1 MALASGTKLGPYDI
15 QSPLGAGGMGEV
27 YLARDTRL
35 ERTVAIKVLPHHL
48 SSNPD
53 LKQRFEREAR
63 SISSLN
69 HPRVCTLHDVGHQD
83 GVDFLVMEYLEG
95 ESLADHLRKGP
106 LSLKEALRIGI
117 EVCEAL
123 EAAQRVGIVHRD
135 LKPGNIMLTKT
146 GAKLMDF
153 GLAKAAATSPGSQS
167 EQAPLLSAAKTM
179 SNATPLSPLTTA
191 GTVIGTIQY
200 MSPEQI
206 EGKEADARSDLF
218 ALGAVLYE
226 MATGKRPFEG
236 KSQISVAS
244 AILEKDPE
252 PMRTIKPLTPAAF
265 EHVVETL
272 LAKDPDG
279 RFQTAHDVRLE
290 LEWTGTNLPQLKAPA
305 EEIAKQFRLQWLPW
319 AVAAVALVA
328 AIGLAALHF
337 AARDAKPMV
346 RTQIASSE
354 QWDFNFVG
362 DNAGPPVISP
372 DGAHIV
378 FSVHAQGKQ
387 QLFLRSMDNLTP
399 QPMPGTEDATFPFW
413 SPDSSSIGFFANG
426 KLKRMDIGGGPAVII
441 CDAPIGRGASWGPNG
456 TILFSPQFGT
466 PLYQVPATG
475 GTPAVVTKL
484 TDKYTTHRWP
494 ALLPDGKH
502 FLYLA
507 ANHAA
512 PTTGE
517 TAVFWASLDGKQ
529 NKMVVLTPSNALYA
543 SGYLLFVRQN
553 ALMAQRFDPSSGELK
568 SQATVLND
576 DVQVDSSVWRGTF
589 TASENGTLIYQ
600 PGSAGG
606 NMQLTWFDSHGG
618 KTGNLS
624 GPDDYYQVELSPD
637 GKKAAVAV
645 GSLIPAI
652 WIYDTEHNT
661 RTRLT
666 FGKDAYL
673 SPIWSHDGKQVAYM
687 AGPAAGLTQQSILVK
702 AADGS
707 GGEKKLLDV
716 GAYAGLQDG
725 LCDWSPDGRYILFVA
740 GTASAG
746 NGTDIWVLPLFGD
759 RKPFAY
765 INAPGN
771 QQYAQFSP
779 DGHWVAY
786 SSDES
791 GQLEI
796 YVAPFPW
803 TGAKWQVSNGGGFLP
818 RWRRDGKEIF
828 FLRMGSASTFAADV
842 NGHGS
847 SFEVGAMHILYNVNN
862 LSPNTAGQQ
871 YSVTADGQRFLQ
883 ITTGDAGKGRLPL
896 NVIQNW
902 TAQLKGK

>member
-1 MALASGTKLGPYDI
+1 MGLISGTKLGPYEI

-27 YLARDTRL
+27 YRARDTRL

-69 HPRVCTLHDVGHQD
+69 HPRICTLHDVGHQD
-83 GVDFLVMEYLEG
+83 GVDFLVMEYLDG
-95 ESLADHLRKGP
+95 ETLAERLRNVSLP
-106 LSLKEALRIGI
+106 LKEALRVGV
-117 EVCEAL
+117 EVCEAM
-123 EAAQRVGIVHRD
+123 EAAQRVGLVHRD
-135 LKPGNIMLTKT
+135 LKPGNIMLTKG

-153 GLAKAAATSPGSQS
+153 GLAKSATTTPGSQS
-167 EQAPLLSAAKTM
+167 ASPPLLSAAKTM
-179 SNATPLSPLTTA
+179 SEATPLSPLTTA

-200 MSPEQI
+200 MAPEQI

-252 PMRTIKPLTPAAF
+252 PMRTIQPLTPAAF

-272 LAKDPDG
+272 LAKDPEA
-279 RFQTAHDVRLE
+279 RFQSAHDVRLE
-290 LEWTGTNLPQLKAPA
+290 LEWIGKNLPQLTAPSA
-305 EEIAKQFRLQWLPW
+305 ERVTKSSLPWLPW
-319 AVAAVALVA
+319 VVA
-328 AIGLAALHF
+328 AIVLLAAVGVAVLHF
-337 AARDAKPMV
+337 AARDAKPIV
-346 RTQIASSE
+346 RTQIAPSDQLE
-354 QWDFNFVG
+354 FNFVG
-362 DNAGPPVISP
+362 DSCGPPVISP

-378 FSVHAQGKQ
+378 FSAQAQGKP
-387 QLFLRSMDNLTP
+387 QLFLRSMDNLIP
-399 QPMPGTEDATFPFW
+399 QPIPGTEGATFPFW
-413 SPDSSSIGFFANG
+413 SPDSRSIGFFADG

-441 CDAPIGRGASWGPNG
+441 CDAPLGRGASWGANG
-456 TILFSPQFGT
+456 TIVFSPQFAT
-466 PLYQVPATG
+466 PIYQVPATG
-475 GTPAVVTKL
+475 GTPAAVTKL

-494 ALLPDGKH
+494 ELLPDGRH

-507 ANHAA
+507 ANHTA

-529 NKMVVLTPSNALYA
+529 NKILVLTPSNALYV

-553 ALMAQRFDPSSGELK
+553 ALMAQHFDPSTGELK
-568 SQATVLND
+568 GEATVLND
-576 DVQVDSSVWRGTF
+576 DVQVDNSVWRGTF
-589 TASENGTLIYQ
+589 TASENGTMVYQ

-606 NMQLTWFDSHGG
+606 LLQLTWFDNHG
-618 KTGNLS
+618 KETGHL
-624 GPDDYYQVELSPD
+624 GEADDYYQVELSPD
-637 GKKAAVAV
+637 GRKAAAAV
-645 GSLIPAI
+645 GTHSYGI

-666 FGKDAYL
+666 FGNVSYL
-673 SPIWSHDGKQVAYM
+673 SPIWSHDGKQIAYM
-687 AGPAAGLTQQSILVK
+687 GGVLPGNLALWVK
-702 AADGS
+702 SADGS
-707 GGEKKLLDV
+707 GEEKKLVELNPYTSV
-716 GAYAGLQDG
+716 QDS
-725 LCDWSPDGRYILFVA
+725 LCDWSPDGRYIIYA
-740 GTASAG
+740 TGTASM
-746 NGTDIWVLPLFGD
+746 GTGMDLWVAPLFGD
-759 RKPFAY
+759 RKPFPY
-765 INAPGN
+765 TSAPGN
-771 QQYAQFSP
+771 QQNAQFSP

-791 GQLEI
+791 GQPEI

-803 TGAKWQVSNGGGFLP
+803 TGAKWQVSNGGGYLP
-818 RWRRDGKEIF
+818 RWRRDGKEIV
-828 FLRMGSASTFAADV
+828 FLTMGSASIFAADV
-842 NGHGS
+842 NSHGS
-847 SFEVGAMHILYNVNN
+847 TFEVGTVRTMFNVNN

-871 YSVTADGQRFLQ
+871 FAITADGQRFLQ
-883 ITTGDAGKGRLPL
+883 ITTGDAGKGKLPL

-902 TAQLKGK
+902 TAQLQRK

>member
-1 MALASGTKLGPYDI
+1 MALTSGTKLGPYEI

-27 YLARDTRL
+27 YRARDTRL
-35 ERTVAIKVLPHHL
+35 ERTVAIKVLPRHL
-48 SSNPD
+48 SSDPD

-69 HPRVCTLHDVGHQD
+69 HPRICILHDVGYLE

-95 ESLADHLRKGP
+95 ETLADRLRNGTVP
-106 LSLKEALRIGI
+106 LKEALRIGI

-135 LKPGNIMLTKT
+135 LKPGNIMLTKS

-153 GLAKAAATSPGSQS
+153 GLAKAAASTPESRSAS
-167 EQAPLLSAAKTM
+167 APLLSAAKTM
-179 SNATPLSPLTTA
+179 SEATPLSPLTTA
-191 GTVIGTIQY
+191 GTLIGTIQY

-272 LAKDPDG
+272 LAKDPEG
-279 RFQTAHDVRLE
+279 RFQSAHDVRLE
-290 LEWTGTNLPQLKAPA
+290 LEWIGKNLPQLTAPA
-305 EEIAKQFRLQWLPW
+305 AEIVTKSSLAWLPW
-319 AVAAVALVA
+319 SVAAIALVV
-328 AIGLAALHF
+328 AIGLAVVHF
-337 AARDAKPMV
+337 TARRAEPMV
-346 RTQIASSE
+346 RTQIASSD
-354 QWDFNFVG
+354 QLDFDFVG

-378 FSVHAQGKQ
+378 FSAHAQGKQ
-387 QLFLRSMDNLTP
+387 QLFLRSIDNLIP
-399 QPMPGTEDATFPFW
+399 QPIPGTENATFPFW
-413 SPDSSSIGFFANG
+413 SPDSRSIGFFADG
-426 KLKRMDIGGGPAVII
+426 KMKRMDISGGPAVII
-441 CDAPIGRGASWGPNG
+441 CDAAIGRGASWGANG
-456 TILFSPQFGT
+456 NILFSPQFNT
-466 PLYQVPATG
+466 PVYLVTASG
-475 GTPAVVTKL
+475 GTPTVVTKL

-494 ALLPDGKH
+494 SFLPDGKH

-517 TAVFWASLDGKQ
+517 TAVFWASLDGRQ
-529 NKMVVLTPSNALYA
+529 NKLVVLTPSNALFI

-568 SQATVLND
+568 GQATVLND
-576 DVQVDSSVWRGTF
+576 DVQVDNSVWRGTF
-589 TASENGTLIYQ
+589 SASENGTMIYQ

-606 NMQLTWFDSHGG
+606 RLQLTWFDNQG
-618 KTGNLS
+618 KEIGHL
-624 GPDDYYQVELSPD
+624 GEPDDYYQVELSPD
-637 GKKAAVAV
+637 GKKAAAAV
-645 GSLIPAI
+645 GTYSYVI

-666 FGKDAYL
+666 FGNVPYF
-673 SPIWSHDGKQVAYM
+673 SPIWAHDGKQIAYM
-687 AGPAAGLTQQSILVK
+687 GGPLGGNLAIWVK
-702 AADGS
+702 SADGS
-707 GGEKKLLDV
+707 GEEKKLVDLNPYTSV
-716 GAYAGLQDG
+716 QDG
-725 LCDWSPDGRYILFVA
+725 LCDWSPDGRYILYA
-740 GTASAG
+740 TGTPSMRT
-746 NGTDIWVLPLFGD
+746 GTDVWVAPLFGD
-759 RKPFAY
+759 RKPFPY

-791 GQLEI
+791 GQLEV

-803 TGAKWQVSNGGGFLP
+803 TGAKWQVSNGGGVLP

-842 NGHGS
+842 DAHGS
-847 SFEVGAMHILYNVNN
+847 SFEVGAMRTLYNVNN

-871 YSVTADGQRFLQ
+871 YAITANGQRFLQ
-883 ITTGDAGKGRLPL
+883 ITTGDGGKGRLPL

-902 TAQLKGK
+902 PAQLQDK

>member
-1 MALASGTKLGPYDI
+1 MALTSGTKLGPYEI

-27 YLARDTRL
+27 YRARDTRL

-69 HPRVCTLHDVGHQD
+69 HPRICTLHDVGHQD
-83 GVDFLVMEYLEG
+83 GVDFLVMEYLDG
-95 ESLADHLRKGP
+95 ETLAERLRNAP
-106 LSLKEALRIGI
+106 LPLKEALRVGI

-135 LKPGNIMLTKT
+135 LKPGNIMLTKG

-153 GLAKAAATSPGSQS
+153 GLAKSATTTPGSQS
-167 EQAPLLSAAKTM
+167 ANAPLLSAAKTI

-200 MSPEQI
+200 MAPEQI

-252 PMRTIKPLTPAAF
+252 PMRVTQPLTPAAF

-272 LAKDPDG
+272 LAKDPEG
-279 RFQTAHDVRLE
+279 RFQSAHDVRLE
-290 LEWTGTNLPQLKAPA
+290 LEWIGKNLPQLNAPA
-305 EEIAKQFRLQWLPW
+305 AAAVTNPWLPW
-319 AVAAVALVA
+319 RAWAVTAAALAVAITL
-328 AIGLAALHF
+328 AILHF
-337 AARDAKPMV
+337 AARAPKTLV
-346 RTQIASSE
+346 RTQIASSDK
-354 QWDFNFVG
+354 WDFDFVG

-372 DGAHIV
+372 DGARLV
-378 FSVHAQGKQ
+378 FSAHAQGKQ

-399 QPMPGTEDATFPFW
+399 QPISGTDNATFPFW
-413 SPDSSSIGFFANG
+413 SPDSRSVGFLAEG
-426 KLKRMDIGGGPAVII
+426 KLKRMDISGGPAIII
-441 CDAPIGRGASWGPNG
+441 CDAPVGRGASWASSG
-456 TILFSPQFGT
+456 TILFSPLFAS
-466 PLYQVPATG
+466 PIDQVPATG
-475 GTPAVVTKL
+475 GTPVAVTKL
-484 TDKYTTHRWP
+484 SEKYTTHRWP
-494 ALLPDGKH
+494 TFLPDGKH

-512 PTTGE
+512 PATGD
-517 TAVFWASLDGKQ
+517 TAVFWASVDGKQ

-553 ALMAQRFDPSSGELK
+553 ALMAQPFDPSTGELK
-568 SQATVLND
+568 GQATVLND

-589 TASENGTLIYQ
+589 TASDHGTMVYQ
-600 PGSAGG
+600 PGSAAGLL
-606 NMQLTWFDSHGG
+606 QLTWLDIHGNG
-618 KTGNLS
+618 TGHL
-624 GPDDYYQVELSPD
+624 GEPDDYNQVELSPD
-637 GKKAAVAV
+637 GKKAAASIGVR
-645 GSLIPAI
+645 GSNI
-652 WIYDTEHNT
+652 WIYDIQHNT
-661 RTRLT
+661 RTRFT
-666 FGKDAYL
+666 FGSDQVL
-673 SPIWSHDGKQVAYM
+673 SPIWSHDGRQIAYM
-687 AGPAAGLTQQSILVK
+687 AGATSVIGMQAIWSK

-707 GGEKKLLDV
+707 GEEKKLLDLRD
-716 GAYAGLQDG
+716 GGMQDS
-725 LCDWSPDGRYILFVA
+725 LCDWSPDGRYLLYVN
-740 GTASAG
+740 GTASVG
-746 NGTDIWVLPLFGD
+746 NGAKIWVLPLFGD
-759 RKPFAY
+759 RKPYPY
-765 INAPGN
+765 IAAPGN

-779 DGHWVAY
+779 DGRWVAY

-791 GQLEI
+791 GLLDV

-803 TGAKWQVSNGGGFLP
+803 TGAKWQVSNGGGVLP

-828 FLRMGSASTFAADV
+828 FLKMGSAGTFAADV
-842 NGHGS
+842 DGHGS
-847 SFEVGAMHILYNVNN
+847 SFEVGAQHTLYNVNN
-862 LSPNTAGQQ
+862 LSPNTGGQQ

-902 TAQLKGK
+902 PAQLQGR

>member
-1 MALASGTKLGPYDI
+1 MALASGTKLGPYEI

-27 YLARDTRL
+27 YRARDTRL

-69 HPRVCTLHDVGHQD
+69 HPRICILHDVGHQD
-83 GVDFLVMEYLEG
+83 GVDFLVMEYLDG
-95 ESLADHLRKGP
+95 ETLVERLRNGP
-106 LSLKEALRIGI
+106 LPLKEALRIGI

-123 EAAQRVGIVHRD
+123 EAAHRVGIVHRD
-135 LKPGNIMLTKT
+135 LKPGNIMLTKS

-153 GLAKAAATSPGSQS
+153 GLAKSAATTPGSQS
-167 EQAPLLSAAKTM
+167 ASAPLLSAAKTI

-200 MSPEQI
+200 MAPEQI

-252 PMRTIKPLTPAAF
+252 PMRMTQPLTPAAF

-272 LAKDPDG
+272 LAKDPEG
-279 RFQTAHDVRLE
+279 RFQSAHDVRLE
-290 LEWTGTNLPQLKAPA
+290 LEWIGKNLPQLTAPA
-305 EEIAKQFRLQWLPW
+305 AETVTRPSLPWLPW
-319 AVAAVALVA
+319 AVTAAALAVAIA
-328 AIGLAALHF
+328 LAVLHF
-337 AARDAKPMV
+337 AAREPKPLM
-346 RTQIASSE
+346 RTQIASSDK
-354 QWDFNFVG
+354 WDFNFVG

-372 DGAHIV
+372 DGTRLV
-378 FSVHAQGKQ
+378 FSAHAQGKQ

-399 QPMPGTEDATFPFW
+399 QPISGTDNATFPFW
-413 SPDSSSIGFFANG
+413 SPDSRSIGFFAEG
-426 KLKRMDIGGGPAVII
+426 KLKRMDISGGPAIII
-441 CDAPIGRGASWGPNG
+441 CDAPIGRGASWGPGG
-456 TILFSPQFGT
+456 TILFSPQFAS
-466 PLYQVPATG
+466 PIDQVPAAG
-475 GTPAVVTKL
+475 GTPVAVTKL
-484 TDKYTTHRWP
+484 TEKYTTHRWP
-494 ALLPDGKH
+494 TFLPDGKH

-517 TAVFWASLDGKQ
+517 TAVFWASVDGKQ

-543 SGYLLFVRQN
+543 PGYLLFVRQN
-553 ALMAQRFDPSSGELK
+553 ALMAQPFDPSTGELK
-568 SQATVLND
+568 GQATVLND

-589 TASENGTLIYQ
+589 TASDDGTMVYQ
-600 PGSAGG
+600 PGSAVGRL
-606 NMQLTWFDSHGG
+606 QLTWFDIHGNE
-618 KTGNLS
+618 TGHL
-624 GPDDYYQVELSPD
+624 GEPDDYNQVELSPD
-637 GKKAAVAV
+637 GKKAAASIGTQ
-645 GSLIPAI
+645 GSNI
-652 WIYDTEHNT
+652 WIYDVEHNT
-661 RTRLT
+661 RSRFT
-666 FGKDAYL
+666 FGNEGIV
-673 SPIWSHDGKQVAYM
+673 SPVWSGDGKQIAYM
-687 AGPAAGLTQQSILVK
+687 GGATSVLGMQAIWSK

-707 GGEKKLLDV
+707 GEEKKLLDLS
-716 GAYAGLQDG
+716 GGGLQDS
-725 LCDWSPDGRYILFVA
+725 LCDWSPDGRYLLYVK
-740 GTASAG
+740 GTASV
-746 NGTDIWVLPLFGD
+746 GTGAHIWVLPLFGD
-759 RKPFAY
+759 RKPYPYTA
-765 INAPGN
+765 APGN

-779 DGHWVAY
+779 DGRWLAY

-791 GQLEI
+791 GLLEV
-796 YVAPFPW
+796 YVAPFRW
-803 TGAKWQVSNGGGFLP
+803 TGAKWQVSNGGGVLP

-842 NGHGS
+842 DGQGP
-847 SFEVGAMHILYNVNN
+847 SFEVGAQHTLYNVNN

-902 TAQLKGK
+902 TAQLQGR

>member
-1 MALASGTKLGPYDI
+1 MTLTSGTKLGPYEI

-27 YLARDTRL
+27 YRARDTRL

-69 HPRVCTLHDVGHQD
+69 HPRICTLHDVGHQD
-83 GVDFLVMEYLEG
+83 GVDFLVMEYLDG
-95 ESLADHLRKGP
+95 ETLAERLRNVP
-106 LSLKEALRIGI
+106 LPLKEALRVGI

-123 EAAQRVGIVHRD
+123 GAAQRVGIVHRD
-135 LKPGNIMLTKT
+135 LKPGNIMLTKG

-153 GLAKAAATSPGSQS
+153 GLAKSATTTPGSQS
-167 EQAPLLSAAKTM
+167 ASAPLLSAAKTI

-200 MSPEQI
+200 MAPEQI

-244 AILEKDPE
+244 AILEKDPQ
-252 PMRTIKPLTPAAF
+252 PMRVTQPLTPAAF

-272 LAKDPDG
+272 LAKDPEG
-279 RFQTAHDVRLE
+279 RFQSAHDVRLE
-290 LEWTGTNLPQLKAPA
+290 LEWIGKNLPQLNAPA
-305 EEIAKQFRLQWLPW
+305 AAAVTNPSLPW
-319 AVAAVALVA
+319 QAWAVTAAALAVAITL
-328 AIGLAALHF
+328 AILHF
-337 AARDAKPMV
+337 AAREPKPLV
-346 RTQIASSE
+346 RTQIASSDK
-354 QWDFNFVG
+354 WDFDFVG

-372 DGAHIV
+372 DGARLV
-378 FSVHAQGKQ
+378 FSAHAQGKQ

-399 QPMPGTEDATFPFW
+399 QPISGTDNATFPFW
-413 SPDSSSIGFFANG
+413 SPDSHSVGFFAEG
-426 KLKRMDIGGGPAVII
+426 KLKRMDISGGPAIII
-441 CDAPIGRGASWGPNG
+441 CDAPVGRGASWAPGG
-456 TILFSPQFGT
+456 TILFSPLFAS
-466 PLYQVPATG
+466 PIDQVPATG
-475 GTPAVVTKL
+475 GTPAAVTKL
-484 TDKYTTHRWP
+484 TEKYTTHRWP
-494 ALLPDGKH
+494 TFLPDGKH

-512 PTTGE
+512 PATGD
-517 TAVFWASLDGKQ
+517 TAVFWASVDGKQ

-553 ALMAQRFDPSSGELK
+553 ALLAQPFDPSTGELK
-568 SQATVLND
+568 GQATVLND

-589 TASENGTLIYQ
+589 TASDHGTMVYQ
-600 PGSAGG
+600 PGSAAGLL
-606 NMQLTWFDSHGG
+606 QLTWLDIHGNG
-618 KTGNLS
+618 TGHL
-624 GPDDYYQVELSPD
+624 GEPDDYNQVELSPD
-637 GKKAAVAV
+637 GKKAAASIGVR
-645 GSLIPAI
+645 GSNI
-652 WIYDTEHNT
+652 WIYDIQHNT
-661 RTRLT
+661 RTRFT
-666 FGKDAYL
+666 FGSDQVL
-673 SPIWSHDGKQVAYM
+673 SPIWSRDGRQIAYM
-687 AGPAAGLTQQSILVK
+687 AGATSVIGMQAIWSK
-702 AADGS
+702 AANGS
-707 GGEKKLLDV
+707 GEEKKLLDLRD
-716 GAYAGLQDG
+716 GGMQDS
-725 LCDWSPDGRYILFVA
+725 LCDWSPDGRYLLYVN
-740 GTASAG
+740 GTASVGKGAK
-746 NGTDIWVLPLFGD
+746 IWVLPLFGD
-759 RKPFAY
+759 RKPYPY
-765 INAPGN
+765 IAAPGN

-779 DGHWVAY
+779 DGRWVAY

-791 GQLEI
+791 GLLEV

-803 TGAKWQVSNGGGFLP
+803 TGAKWQVSNGGGVLP

-828 FLRMGSASTFAADV
+828 FLKMGSAGTFAGDV
-842 NGHGS
+842 DGHGP
-847 SFEVGAMHILYNVNN
+847 SFEVGAQHTLYNVNN

-902 TAQLKGK
+902 PAQLQGK